1 MSVNEYKVQM
11 SEIKLVGGEEGMVE
25 AYVNTMGVM
34 DHDRDIIDPN
44 AFNSSI
50 KNNLPIPVLQG
61 HDQSAIIGKVLY
73 ARAEELESPE
83 HRLLARIQMNL
94 DTQAG
99 RDAFS
104 NIAGNFVRQW
114 SVGFNI
120 PSTDSVVYEKDK
132 SGQPIRRILNLDWKE
147 LSSVISGASPS
158 TMTIAAKSDDDEI
171 LPGELDPAIS
181 EATIDDVIDDAPATE
196 EDSAAATLQLQI
208 AIAQARLTNDQKR
221 IA

>member
-1 MSVNEYKVQM
+1 MSVNEYKIQM

-34 DHDRDIIDPN
+34 DHDRDIIDPT

-158 TMTIAAKSDDDEI
+158 TMTIAAKSEEEPEQ
-171 LPGELDPAIS
+171 LEPAIS
-181 EATIDDVIDDAPATE
+181 EATIDDVIEDAPATE

-208 AIAQARLTNDQKR
+208 AIAKAKLSNHRKH
-221 IA
+221 AA

>member
-1 MSVNEYKVQM
+1 MSVNENKVQM

-132 SGQPIRRILNLDWKE
+132 SGQPIRRILNLDWK
-147 LSSVISGASPS
+147 
-158 TMTIAAKSDDDEI
+158 
-171 LPGELDPAIS
+171 
-181 EATIDDVIDDAPATE
+181 
-196 EDSAAATLQLQI
+196 
-208 AIAQARLTNDQKR
+208 
-221 IA
+221 

>member
-1 MSVNEYKVQM
+1 MSVNEYKIQM

-34 DHDRDIIDPN
+34 DHDRDIIDPA

-61 HDQSAIIGKVLY
+61 HDQSAIIGKVLF

-158 TMTIAAKSDDDEI
+158 TMTIAAKSDDESEPEQ
-171 LPGELDPAIS
+171 LAPAIS
-181 EATIDDVIDDAPATE
+181 EATIDDVIEDAPATE
-196 EDSAAATLQLQI
+196 EKSAAATLQLQI
-208 AIAQARLTNDQKR
+208 AIAKAKLSNHRKH
-221 IA
+221 AA

>member
-34 DHDRDIIDPN
+34 DHDRDIKDPN

-171 LPGELDPAIS
+171 FEQLAPAIS

-208 AIAQARLTNDQKR
+208 AIAKAKLSNHRKH
-221 IA
+221 AA